1 MRSIM
6 LRCILNGEIYNVE
19 IYNVERYNDE
29 IYNVEMYNYEIY
41 NVEIY
46 NVERHNNEMHNVEMY
61 NHENYDVQ
69 MSAVFQE
76 ELAFMYEML
85 GLFEDALIQYDE
97 LDALFTQYILYFAA
111 GSKQFVY
118 VQCNCFV

>member
-1 MRSIM
+1 MYNDEINDVEGYYYE
-6 LRCILNGEIYNVE
+6 IYDVKIYNVQM
-19 IYNVERYNDE
+19 YNVERYIDEIYDVE
-29 IYNVEMYNYEIY
+29 IYNVEMYN
-41 NVEIY
+41 
-46 NVERHNNEMHNVEMY
+46 VERHNDEIHNFEMY

-118 VQCNCFV
+118 VQC